1 MSYNSIKLYDY
12 YSIKSC
18 YPGWWSGSSDKAP
31 AKQGSVKPQCPPLH
45 QKKAKFKNMEKVW
58 RFSLLS
64 SWRNSGA
71 SVSEELKTL
80 R

>member
-1 MSYNSIKLYDY
+1 VTKHLPSKE
-12 YSIKSC
+12 
-18 YPGWWSGSSDKAP
+18 KAL
-31 AKQGSVKPQCPPLH
+31 SVKPQCPPLH